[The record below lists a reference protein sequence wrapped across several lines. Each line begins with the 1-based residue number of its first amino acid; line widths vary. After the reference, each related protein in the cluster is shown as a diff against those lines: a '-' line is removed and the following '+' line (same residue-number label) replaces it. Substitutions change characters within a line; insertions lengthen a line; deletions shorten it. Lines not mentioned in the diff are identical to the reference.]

1 MTESD
6 PKAKA
11 REAAH
16 SAARK
21 EAEAGSLGTRI
32 TDAALDAYEAA
43 LSAPAGATRL
53 VRIAVAYNSADDEWG
68 CCVVEAANTDQQI
81 FDELDFDG
89 CTRHPT
95 IVEAR
100 IPVRDVPVVAGDV
113 KEAG

>member
-43 LSAPAGATRL
+43 LSAPDGATRL
-53 VRIAVAYNSADDEWG
+53 VRIAVAEDAKGDIVARECEGWPS
-68 CCVVEAANTDQQI
+68 EAYLWDHLVNIHYPHRLA
-81 FDELDFDG
+81 
-89 CTRHPT
+89 
-95 IVEAR
+95 IVTAR
-100 IPVRDVPVVAGDV
+100 IPVREVPVVAGAV
-113 KEAG
+113 EEAG